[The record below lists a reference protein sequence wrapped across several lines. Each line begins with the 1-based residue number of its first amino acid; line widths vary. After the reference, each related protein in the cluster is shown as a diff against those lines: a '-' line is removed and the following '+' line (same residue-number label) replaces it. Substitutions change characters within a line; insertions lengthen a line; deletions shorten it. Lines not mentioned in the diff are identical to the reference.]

1 MTACRR
7 GFSVKVFLP
16 TGSPDGLQFVE
27 KANWTWKELVDRVH
41 E

>member
-7 GFSVKVFLP
+7 GFSVRVFLP
-16 TGSPDGLQFVE
+16 TADSEGVQLVE
-27 KANWTWKELVDRVH
+27 KATWTWKELMDRVH

>member
-7 GFSVKVFLP
+7 GFSVRVFLP
-16 TGSPDGLQFVE
+16 TGNPEGLQLVE
-27 KANWTWKELVDRVH
+27 KADWTCKELVDRVH